1 MTGGLDGKKEFYSD
15 LVHRVSSFGRYTFI
29 EDIDSYP
36 AVKRLF
42 HSDNFQNAAKSVCP
56 NTKTHLD
63 PFQFNF
69 IVQVPGQTVALHI
82 DSPYFW
88 SSRTGH
94 ANRFSYP
101 QWFLVAMVFSNL
113 FQDFIDQ
120 VQVVGYL
127 HQWDPSDSSLNLS
140 GGEFVWYNN
149 GTSYES
155 VSPIPL
161 SGNVV
166 DGSKVFH
173 ASKIYRSD
181 VKAPVL
187 DKNKDSSL
195 RYLGD
200 DKWEVQSDGQ
210 NIQNYTTNDLRISVV
225 YRARCFENED
235 KVQEYATDT
244 KAKDINDILSVLTND
259 LIKKGKL
266 TKESKGIPINSTN
279 NIIT

>member
-1 MTGGLDGKKEFYSD
+1 MTGGLDGTKEFYSD

-29 EDIDSYP
+29 EDIDKYP

-42 HSDNFQNAAKSVCP
+42 LSDNFQKAAKSVCP
-56 NTKTHLD
+56 STKNHLD

-88 SSRTGH
+88 SSSTGH
-94 ANRFSYP
+94 ANRFSFP

-113 FQDFIDQ
+113 FNKDFIDQ

-127 HQWDPSDSSLNLS
+127 HQWDPSLDSS

-149 GTSYES
+149 DTSYES
-155 VSPIPL
+155 VLPIPL

-181 VKAPVL
+181 VKAPAL

-195 RYLGD
+195 RYLGED
-200 DKWEVQSDGQ
+200 MWEVQSDGQ
-210 NIQNYTTNDLRISVV
+210 NIQNYTTNELRISIV
-225 YRARCFENED
+225 YRVRIFSSL
-235 KVQEYATDT
+235 QSYIT
-244 KAKDINDILSVLTND
+244 
-259 LIKKGKL
+259 LI
-266 TKESKGIPINSTN
+266 IPLLGEMFFR
-279 NIIT
+279 